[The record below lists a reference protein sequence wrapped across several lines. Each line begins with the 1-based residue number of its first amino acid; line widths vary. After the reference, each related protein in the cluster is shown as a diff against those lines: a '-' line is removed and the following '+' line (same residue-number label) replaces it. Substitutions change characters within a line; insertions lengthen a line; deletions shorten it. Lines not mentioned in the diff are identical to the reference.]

1 MQRIEGNIIDIHRR
15 EIYPGVISIDAGKI
29 VSIQRNS
36 KNYAHYISPGFI
48 DSHVHIESSML
59 IPEKF
64 SELAIRRG
72 TIAVV
77 NDPHEIANI
86 LGVEGVEFMIENSK
100 QSCIK
105 TFFTIPSCVPATP
118 YDSAGSI
125 LSSSDIEN
133 LADNYKFV
141 GLSEMMNIPGVI
153 QEDVEV
159 CAKLKIAHHHRL
171 PIDGHAPGLSGI
183 SLKKYIDAGIVTDH
197 ECTTLQ
203 EAIEKIHLGMKI
215 LIREGSAAKNYEA
228 LKTLIADYPEKVMF
242 CTDDSHP
249 HDLLSNGEIDQLVRN
264 AIRDGF
270 DLFEVLRIASYY
282 PILHYGIDAGC
293 LREGDPAD
301 FIIIHNLNTF
311 EILSVYIDGTEK
323 YNSSKSDKTYISN
336 PIKILNHFNRGLI
349 SLTDIR
355 KPVES
360 KIVSIKVIPGELVTQ
375 RLDFNLKIP
384 TPNFESDIER
394 DILKIV
400 YVNRYR
406 NSLPQVAYI
415 SGFELKEGAFA
426 TSISHD
432 SHNIIA
438 VGCSDNDILAVIN
451 TLISEKGGLV
461 VKNHKGIFKL
471 PLPIAGIMSASDGET
486 VASLWKILSD
496 ELKTM
501 GCKLDS
507 PFMTLSFM
515 SLIVIPKLKIGE
527 KGLFDYNRFE
537 FISDSD

>member
-15 EIYPGVISIDAGKI
+15 EIYPGVISIDARKI

-141 GLSEMMNIPGVI
+141 GLSEMMNIPGVV

-384 TPNFESDIER
+384 TPNFESDLER

-515 SLIVIPKLKIGE
+515 SLIVIPELKIGE

>member
-293 LREGDPAD
+293 LREGDSAD

-438 VGCSDNDILAVIN
+438 IGCSDNDILAVIN

-515 SLIVIPKLKIGE
+515 SLIVIPELKIGE